1 MVDSLNRLNPKII
14 FVTDPMCSWCWG
26 MADSIKETH
35 EKYKDKIEL
44 DLMLG
49 GTNAASTDFVGE
61 YGKKFLFRLW
71 QEIHET
77 TGKEFGF
84 KLPQS
89 YVHNSLLPCLAIEL
103 LKVEDLDKAF
113 DLLYELQSLFFVK
126 GLNIND
132 MSLLLEALSNYGVT
146 KEKGALELRQS
157 KLEERVRFQFENSR
171 SFGTTVLPNILFD
184 DGKRY
189 RLLLGG
195 YADCE
200 VIENTLLQLNER
212 GNYWPK
218 AIHID

>member
-26 MADSIKETH
+26 MADSIKEIH

-49 GTNAASTDFVGE
+49 GTNTESIDFMGD
-61 YGKKFLFRLW
+61 YGKKFLLQLW

-84 KLPQS
+84 KLPKS

-103 LKVEDLDKAF
+103 LKVEDLNKAF
-113 DLLYELQSLFFVK
+113 GLLYELQSLFFLK

-132 MSLLLEALSNYGVT
+132 MSLLLEA
-146 KEKGALELRQS
+146 
-157 KLEERVRFQFENSR
+157 
-171 SFGTTVLPNILFD
+171 
-184 DGKRY
+184 
-189 RLLLGG
+189 
-195 YADCE
+195 
-200 VIENTLLQLNER
+200 
-212 GNYWPK
+212 
-218 AIHID
+218 

>member
-1 MVDSLNRLNPKII
+1 MVDSLNRLNPKVI

-26 MADSIKETH
+26 MADSIKEIH

-49 GTNAASTDFVGE
+49 GTNTDSTDFVGD
-61 YGKKFLFRLW
+61 YGKRFLLHLW

-84 KLPQS
+84 KLPQL

-132 MSLLLEALSNYGVT
+132 MSLLLEVVANYGVT
-146 KEKGALELRQS
+146 REKGALELSQS
-157 KLEERVRFQFENSR
+157 KLEERVRFQFENS
-171 SFGTTVLPNILFD
+171 
-184 DGKRY
+184 
-189 RLLLGG
+189 
-195 YADCE
+195 
-200 VIENTLLQLNER
+200 
-212 GNYWPK
+212 
-218 AIHID
+218 